1 MPSMPLSSVWSLFR
15 RPASRGVRRRKG
27 TLRQRGLQR
36 FGRWESLGLGMGERL
51 GGSEALEAR
60 MMLAADLALSFHDN
74 LADGVEREYATAGSQ
89 VTYTVVIENIGD
101 EAASGASLEVL
112 LPEAISQATW
122 TAAYAGGA
130 EGPVVGAAGP
140 DALLDLPAGSR
151 ATFTVVATIASGAE
165 GELEATATARQGD
178 QQVTATDTDQLQPA
192 SLAVSDEAGWG
203 STSRVRMVDADTGNL
218 ISEFDAFEPGF
229 QGGVQTALAD
239 LNGDGRNEVIA
250 ASGRGRIAEWRVF
263 SQDANGDYAQTASG
277 RPFGDGWKGGL
288 SLAAGD
294 FDGDGRKDLAV
305 SKAMGDGEVRVFRGT
320 GGPSGFERAPWR
332 TIRPFSSSF
341 LGGSNL
347 AATDLGTFAN
357 GSVVDAGKQDG
368 RAELIV
374 GSGPTGDAVV
384 RTYDLSGTTP
394 RVISTVRPFGEG
406 FQGGVSVSTGRY
418 DADGIPDLII
428 ASGRRG
434 GSATEIYGGRAGAAS
449 RLASFAAFASL
460 GGSTAAT
467 YVSGVDANGDGRID
481 TLYASQGAGG
491 SDDVVSLD
499 LGGTPIRALAAF
511 AGPARA
517 AAPLAVLNSAFVTT
531 PSGLRYRDLVV
542 GNGARP
548 ASPTETVVVNYEG
561 RLLDGTRFDGRN
573 GSSFQ
578 LNEVIA
584 GWTEGLQSMRVG
596 GRRQLIIPANL
607 GYGAS
612 GTGSI
617 PPNSTL
623 VFDVELIGVGTIDR
637 GPLVPN
643 TIDRGSLVPN

>member
-1 MPSMPLSSVWSLFR
+1 MPLLSVWSLFR
-15 RPASRGVRRRKG
+15 RPASLTVRRRKG
-27 TLRQRGLQR
+27 TLRQRGLRR

-60 MMLAADLALSFHDN
+60 MMLAADLAISLHDN
-74 LADGVEREYATAGSQ
+74 LTDGVEREYATAGSQ
-89 VTYTVVIENIGD
+89 VTYTVVVENVGD
-101 EAASGASLEVL
+101 EAANGASLAVT
-112 LPEAISQATW
+112 LPAAISQATW
-122 TAAYAGGA
+122 TAAYAGDA

-140 DALLDLPAGSR
+140 TTPLDLPAGSR
-151 ATFTVVATIASGAE
+151 ATFTVVATIASDAV
-165 GELEATATARQGD
+165 GEVIATATATQGD
-178 QQVTATDTDQLQPA
+178 QTVTATDTDRLLPV
-192 SLAVSDEAGWG
+192 SLAVSDQAGWG
-203 STSRVRMVDADTGNL
+203 STSRVRMVDADTGDL

-229 QGGVQTALAD
+229 QGGVQTVLAD
-239 LNGDGRNEVIA
+239 LDGDGRNEVIA
-250 ASGRGRIAEWRVF
+250 AAGRGRIAEWRVF
-263 SQDANGDYAQTASG
+263 SQDATGDYVQTASG

-294 FDGDGRKDLAV
+294 FDGDGRTDLAG

-320 GGPSGFERAPWR
+320 AGLSGFEQTPWR
-332 TIRPFSSSF
+332 TIRPFSSGF

-347 AATDLGTFAN
+347 AAADLGTFAN

-394 RVISTVRPFGEG
+394 KVISTVRPFGES

-434 GSATEIYGGRAGAAS
+434 GSATEIYAGRAGAVS

-460 GGSTAAT
+460 GQSTAVT
-467 YVSGVDANGDGRID
+467 YASGIDVDGDGRID

-491 SDDVVSLD
+491 SGAVLTLNDAAAVS
-499 LGGTPIRALAAF
+499 GALAAF
-511 AGPARA
+511 NGPLRA
-517 AAPLAVLNSAFVTT
+517 STPLAVMNNAFVTT
-531 PSGLRYRDLVV
+531 PSGLQYRDLVV
-542 GNGARP
+542 GNGAQP

-561 RLLDGTRFDGRN
+561 RLLDGTRFDDRN
-573 GSSFQ
+573 GTSLQ
-578 LNEVIA
+578 LNGVIA

-596 GRRQLIIPANL
+596 GRRQLIIPAPL
-607 GYGAS
+607 AYGSGRGPS
-612 GTGSI
+612 GTL

-623 VFDVELIGVGTIDR
+623 VFDVELIGVGTITQP
-637 GPLVPN
+637 PLTPN
-643 TIDRGSLVPN
+643 

>member
-1 MPSMPLSSVWSLFR
+1 MSLSSVWSLFR
-15 RPASRGVRRRKG
+15 RPASRGVRRHKG

-60 MMLAADLALSFHDN
+60 MMLAADLALSIHDN
-74 LADGVEREYATAGSQ
+74 LTDGVEREYATAGSQ
-89 VTYTVVIENIGD
+89 VTYTVVIENAGD
-101 EAASGASLEVL
+101 EAANDASLAVT

-122 TAAYAGGA
+122 TAFYEGNA
-130 EGPVVGAAGP
+130 EGPVVGAASP
-140 DALLDLPAGSR
+140 TALLDLPAGSR
-151 ATFTVVATIASGAE
+151 ATFTVVATIASDAV
-165 GELEATATARQGD
+165 GEVIATATATQGD
-178 QQVTATDTDQLQPA
+178 QTVTATDTDRLLPA

-203 STSRVRMVDADTGNL
+203 STSRVRMVDADTGEL

-239 LNGDGRNEVIA
+239 LDGDGRNEVIA

-263 SQDANGDYAQTASG
+263 SQDANGDYEQTASG

-294 FDGDGRKDLAV
+294 FNGDGRTDLAV

-320 GGPSGFERAPWR
+320 GGLSGFERTPWR

-347 AATDLGTFAN
+347 AAADLGTYSN

-394 RVISTVRPFGEG
+394 QAISTVRPFGEG
-406 FQGGVSVSTGRY
+406 FQGGVAVSTGRY

-434 GSATEIYGGRAGAAS
+434 GSATEIYGGRAGGAS
-449 RLASFAAFASL
+449 QLASFAAFASL
-460 GGSTAAT
+460 AESTAAT
-467 YVSGVDANGDGRID
+467 YVSGVDADGDGRVD
-481 TLYASQGAGG
+481 TLYASQGTGG

-499 LGGTPIRALAAF
+499 RGGAPTGVLAAF

-517 AAPLAVLNSAFVTT
+517 AAPLAVLNNAFVTT
-531 PSGLRYRDLVV
+531 ASGLQYRDVVV
-542 GNGARP
+542 GTGSQP
-548 ASPTETVVVNYEG
+548 ASSSETVLVNYEG
-561 RLLDGTRFDGRN
+561 RLLDGTRFDGNN
-573 GSSFQ
+573 GSSFR
-578 LNEVIA
+578 LNQVIA

-607 GYGAS
+607 AYGAS

-617 PPNSTL
+617 PPNATL
-623 VFDVELIGVGTIDR
+623 VFDVELIGVGTISR
-637 GPLVPN
+637 PPLAPN
-643 TIDRGSLVPN
+643 